1 MSLLRLLIVFEPL
14 ELSHVS
20 VKIVRLYLN
29 HWNSAMSLLRLSIV
43 FEPLEHS
50 HVSVKIVVCI

>member
-20 VKIVRLYLN
+20 VKIVD
-29 HWNSAMSLLRLSIV
+29 
-43 FEPLEHS
+43 
-50 HVSVKIVVCI
+50 CIGTTGTQPCLC

>member
-20 VKIVRLYLN
+20 VKIFDCIFNHVTYFTLYN
-29 HWNSAMSLLRLSIV
+29 FNKSGKGSTKVSAISYCM
-43 FEPLEHS
+43 
-50 HVSVKIVVCI
+50 

>member
-20 VKIVRLYLN
+20 VKIVDCILN
-29 HWNSAMSLLRLSIV
+29 MLHTSQYTV
-43 FEPLEHS
+43 
-50 HVSVKIVVCI
+50 